1 MPNRRSFNVLVVV
14 RELPISLIFCA
25 AECHTKVVGL
35 IDVRAGAWIIDVLT
49 ANANWETSLKGRKR
63 RQRQRYFSA
72 SNDWIEALGA
82 SSDSRSAILIQ
93 ESFQVRRDILLIF
106 EIHERDAQA
115 RGKQRRPFGGPV
127 DLIDK

>member
-1 MPNRRSFNVLVVV
+1 MPDCGSFDVLIVIG
-14 RELPISLIFCA
+14 ELPISLIFCA

-49 ANANWETSLKGRKR
+49 ANANWETSLEGRKR

-72 SNDWIEALGA
+72 SNHWIEALGA

-93 ESFQVRRDILLIF
+93 ESFQVRRDVLLIF
-106 EIHERDAQA
+106 KIHQA
-115 RGKQRRPFGGPV
+115 YRKTGREQRRPLGGPIN
-127 DLIDK
+127 L